1 VIVGYADRRFEEGVM
16 VGEQR
21 GEERGRVAEQRGEA
35 RGIAIGEQRGEE
47 RGRVAERRANALRLF
62 KRRFKSFNS
71 AHEAVLL
78 NLAPDQLERLLDD
91 LFTFEHPDE
100 LFSLADHD
108 ER

>member
-1 VIVGYADRRFEEGVM
+1 LRKASWSESSAVKSA
-16 VGEQR
+16 
-21 GEERGRVAEQRGEA
+21 VASRSSA
-35 RGIAIGEQRGEE
+35 AKRAGIAIGEQRGEE